1 MRGIAFLLEQILK
14 TALRIEHKL
23 DILVRDR
30 KAPEGG
36 FLMTPQMKNQTVDP
50 VSGQPVK
57 YSPVNLEEHGRTV
70 MFREETD
77 APDSVELPRTIGE

>member
-14 TALRIEHKL
+14 TVLRIEHKL

-50 VSGQPVK
+50 VSGHPVK

-77 APDSVELPRTIGE
+77 GPDSVELPRTIGE